1 VGRARGVGAMGGDKG
16 KTRARVRKD
25 DPNRVRNELSL
36 SLADRVWLGLAHPL
50 NELQKEA
57 RIGLT

>member
-1 VGRARGVGAMGGDKG
+1 VGAMGGDKG